1 MPNEVQ
7 PRVVLVIRQ
16 DGSMNASS
24 CCGSGGSEGRRN
36 ETVDVHSVIG
46 IRSDD
51 GIVDRRIHWWDVTKN
66 KVSVL
71 MEECCW

>member
-1 MPNEVQ
+1 MPNDVQ

-24 CCGSGGSEGRRN
+24 CRGSGGSEGRQN
-36 ETVDVHSVIG
+36 KMVNFHSMIG
-46 IRSDD
+46 IHSND
-51 GIVDRRIHWWDVTKN
+51 GTTDRRIHWRDVTEN

-71 MEECCW
+71 MEECCL